1 MKHVSCKKGSPRAF
15 TLIELLV
22 VIAIIA
28 ILAALLL
35 PALTAAK
42 SRAYAVNDIN
52 NCKQTMMGMIMYV
65 HDNSDTL
72 PSPGWQVVA
81 DCWITCANPP
91 DMTSP
96 HAAANF
102 QRDYDQQVSWFNGIT
117 ALEPGSPKPPR
128 SGLLYQYLRN
138 PNLFLCPQDFVNANY
153 LKREELISSYVW
165 NGAVVGYQNG
175 APPYKMNKFR
185 PTNILQWENDETLN
199 VSGGNWGDFANAPM
213 EAIANGSSVTRP
225 SFSQRHGKAAQIG
238 RMDGSAG
245 RESYADMAA
254 WAKSTATKNDLWC
267 NPNSVNGH

>member
-1 MKHVSCKKGSPRAF
+1 MKHLSCKKGSPRAF

-28 ILAALLL
+28 ILAAILL
-35 PALTAAK
+35 PALASAK
-42 SRAYAVNDIN
+42 SRAYAATDIN
-52 NCKQTMMGMIMYV
+52 NCRQTMIATAMYCT
-65 HDNSDTL
+65 DNNDYL

-96 HAAANF
+96 HAAQNY

-128 SGLLYQYLRN
+128 SGLLYQYLKE
-138 PNLFLCPQDFVNANY
+138 PQLFLCPQDLVNANY

-175 APPYKMNKFR
+175 APSMRIIKFK
-185 PTNILQWENDETLN
+185 PTNILQWENDENNT
-199 VSGGNWGDFANAPM
+199 SAGNWGDFSNYPAEANAAGVQQP
-213 EAIANGSSVTRP
+213 N
-225 SFSQRHGKAAQIG
+225 FSQRHGKAAQIG

-245 RESYADMAA
+245 REPYVNMAA

-267 NPNSVNGH
+267 NPNSANGH